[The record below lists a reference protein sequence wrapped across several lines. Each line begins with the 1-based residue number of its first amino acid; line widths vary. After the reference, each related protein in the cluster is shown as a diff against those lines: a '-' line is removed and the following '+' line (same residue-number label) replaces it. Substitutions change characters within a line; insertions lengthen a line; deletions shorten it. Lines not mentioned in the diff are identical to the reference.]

1 MIALIIQ
8 LPVLMFSVILHEVAH
23 GWAAEKFGDDTARL
37 MGRITF
43 NPVPHIDLFG
53 TIILPVLALITGA
66 PVFGWAKPVPV
77 NSYRLRNPDRDMVW
91 VALAGPG
98 ANLLLALLCGAI
110 MWVLRTYAVLP
121 DSIAISIMELAR
133 LVMVVNII
141 LPVFNLFPIPPLDG
155 SRVLAGLLPPKLAYE
170 YSKLEQYGFFIVIIL
185 LTTGILPRLMSPIM
199 NFLIILFSGGISIY

>member
-1 MIALIIQ
+1 MLSLIIQ
-8 LPVLMFSVILHEVAH
+8 LPVLIFSVILHEVSH
-23 GWAAEKFGDDTARL
+23 GWVAEKFGDDTARL

-43 NPVPHIDLFG
+43 NPIPHIDLFG
-53 TIILPVLALITGA
+53 TIILPILALITGA

-77 NSYRLRNPDRDMVW
+77 NGYRLRNPQRDMIW

-98 ANLLLALLCGAI
+98 ANLLLACLCGAI
-110 MWVLRTYAVLP
+110 MWGLRAYSVVPEAIAVSATELLRL
-121 DSIAISIMELAR
+121 IMI
-133 LVMVVNII
+133 VNVI

-199 NFLIILFSGGISIY
+199 NFIIVLLSGGMPL

>member
-1 MIALIIQ
+1 MLSLIIQ
-8 LPVLMFSVILHEVAH
+8 LPVLIFSVILHEVSH
-23 GWAAEKFGDDTARL
+23 GWMAEKFGDDTARL

-43 NPVPHIDLFG
+43 NPIPHIDLFG
-53 TIILPVLALITGA
+53 TIILPVLALLTGA

-77 NSYRLRNPDRDMVW
+77 NGYRLRNPDRDMIW

-98 ANLLLALLCGAI
+98 SNLLLAVLCGGA
-110 MWVLRTYAVLP
+110 MWVLRTYAFLP
-121 DSIAISIMELAR
+121 ESVAISATELLR
-133 LVMVVNII
+133 LIMVVNVI

-155 SRVLAGLLPPKLAYE
+155 SRVLAGLLPSKLAYE

-199 NFLIILFSGGISIY
+199 NFLIVLLSGGMPIY

>member
-1 MIALIIQ
+1 
-8 LPVLMFSVILHEVAH
+8 MFSVILHEVAH
-23 GWAAEKFGDDTARL
+23 GWVAEKFGDDTARL

-43 NPVPHIDLFG
+43 NPIPHIDLFG
-53 TIILPVLALITGA
+53 TIILPVLALLTGA

-77 NSYRLRNPDRDMVW
+77 NGYRLRNPQRDMVW

-98 ANLLLALLCGAI
+98 ANLLLACVCGFI
-110 MWVLRTYAVLP
+110 MWVLRTYP
-121 DSIAISIMELAR
+121 IMPESIAVSIMELTR
-133 LVMVVNII
+133 LIMIVNVI

-155 SRVLAGLLPPKLAYE
+155 SRVLAGLLPSKLAYE

-199 NFLIILFSGGISIY
+199 NFIIVLLSGGMSAY